1 MSNVPAT
8 APAPFIAAGYGGFW
22 RRLVALI
29 VDNLVVAVLVGL
41 ALEAFGH
48 SLLTPGLSLDDP
60 AKRAEAL
67 AYLGRN
73 TPIALLTVWLY
84 EALMLSVGPQATVG
98 KWLVGLRVVD
108 SRGARLTFGRATL
121 RLLVKAVG
129 HALLGIGS
137 AISAVM
143 LLLSYRKRA
152 IHDRIAGTLV
162 VRR

>member
-8 APAPFIAAGYGGFW
+8 APAPFIAARYGGFW
-22 RRLVALI
+22 RRLIALV
-29 VDNLVVAVLVGL
+29 VDNFIVAILVGL
-41 ALEAFGH
+41 ALEAFGR
-48 SLLTPGLSLDDP
+48 SLLAPGLSLDDP
-60 AKRAEAL
+60 AKRAETL

-84 EALMLSVGPQATVG
+84 EALMLSFGPQATVG
-98 KWLVGLRVVD
+98 KWLVGLKVVGVD
-108 SRGARLTFGRATL
+108 GARLSFGRATL

-137 AISAVM
+137 AISALM
-143 LLLSYRKRA
+143 LLFSYRKRA